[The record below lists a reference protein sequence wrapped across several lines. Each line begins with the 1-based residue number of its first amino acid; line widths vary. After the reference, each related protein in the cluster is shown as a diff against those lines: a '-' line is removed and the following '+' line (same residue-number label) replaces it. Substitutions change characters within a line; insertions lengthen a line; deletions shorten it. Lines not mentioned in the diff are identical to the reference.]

1 MSDTKHTDHV
11 EWMLRAS
18 WQRLTRDVANA
29 CNDTIHNLWR
39 RDAYL
44 EAWLNENLPPDY
56 GNRVLE
62 GLILGGSPDRP
73 NEGETTTAY
82 ARRVLTGAVEALW
95 EYEIEPEQSVGER
108 GVW

>member
-1 MSDTKHTDHV
+1 MSTRKHTDHAEFV
-11 EWMLRAS
+11 LMAM
-18 WQRLTRDVANA
+18 WQRLARDVALA
-29 CNDTIHNLWR
+29 CNETVHNLYR
-39 RDAYL
+39 REAHL

-73 NEGETTTAY
+73 NDGETTTAY
-82 ARRVLTGAVEALW
+82 ARRVLTDAVERLW
-95 EYEIEPEQSVGER
+95 EHEIEPDQSVGDK